1 MDDLRSNMTK
11 GRGVSK
17 RLLPRESACPHA
29 EGTGRRAIP
38 GWRSNRSSTTGMRP
52 DVAGVGVRLKKEQAT
67 KALCPATTIARESR
81 AQAAPHSGRIN
92 DYGGTVRRANPIPV
106 CSQINNY
113 DRDQLWTSAALV
125 VDGLRG
131 RLRRFRKSHHLS
143 PASPGTNQNTN
154 RGLHSA
160 ASRAP
165 APCAYQLK

>member
-17 RLLPRESACPHA
+17 RLLPRESACPHD

-52 DVAGVGVRLKKEQAT
+52 DVAGVGVRLKKAGDEGAM
-67 KALCPATTIARESR
+67 PSYDARESR